1 MDAARPP
8 AGGGGSGRAGS
19 TRRGRGRRG
28 PSRAH
33 RQRQVARRG
42 EAGAP
47 RATESEDLAGDTPG
61 PTAGPGRP
69 GAKAGPRKGARG
81 LAGVGGGRRPRGNPL
96 ARRRPSPQR
105 RREPGADVPCPYLA
119 SRRSP
124 CPPGPRAAWTT
135 PPNRGSPSR
144 LYCRKSPAARPGA
157 RPGSPARPRGLAAVA
172 PRDRDALVPWARA
185 HARAVGPLPALRSA
199 GAFTGPQRLDGPS
212 GRVATSRT
220 SVPTEERPRAGVT
233 VPWRAPGSR
242 GPPALRPDSDP
253 LIPSHSVASA
263 PL

>member
-28 PSRAH
+28 PGRAH

-61 PTAGPGRP
+61 PTAGPGRR
-69 GAKAGPRKGARG
+69 GAKGGPRKGARG

-119 SRRSP
+119 CRRSP
-124 CPPGPRAAWTT
+124 AHLDRGPPGLPHRTAEARLDFIAGSRPRPARERGQEAPPGRADWLAWPHVIATPWSRGRGRTHAQWARSPPFAPRARSRGCRGWTGHRDGWPRPGLPFKRRSGLGLGLPCHEST
-135 PPNRGSPSR
+135 WVPGAAR
-144 LYCRKSPAARPGA
+144 PAAR
-157 RPGSPARPRGLAAVA
+157 
-172 PRDRDALVPWARA
+172 
-185 HARAVGPLPALRSA
+185 LRSA
-199 GAFTGPQRLDGPS
+199 
-212 GRVATSRT
+212 
-220 SVPTEERPRAGVT
+220 
-233 VPWRAPGSR
+233 
-242 GPPALRPDSDP
+242 DP
-253 LIPSHSVASA
+253 E
-263 PL
+263 PLGC

>member
-28 PSRAH
+28 PGRAH

-61 PTAGPGRP
+61 PTAGPAGQGRKRGRGRGP
-69 GAKAGPRKGARG
+69 GGSQEWAEAGDRVATPWRADGP
-81 LAGVGGGRRPRGNPL
+81 VPRG
-96 ARRRPSPQR
+96 
-105 RREPGADVPCPYLA
+105 GASLGLTFPVPTWRA
-119 SRRSP
+119 EG
-124 CPPGPRAAWTT
+124 PPAHLDRGAAWTT
-135 PPNRGSPSR
+135 PPNRESPSR